1 MKVRDNIENYE
12 IPDGFHLTADEEEQF
27 ASDLKDIVDALI
39 PIRGSK
45 LKTRKY
51 FNSHLRYTSNVRD
64 AEEKADLPPGIFDED
79 KDYTPLPGEYT
90 WNSDLLQPALLD
102 ILKDDRYTF
111 GFIVNYIDADLQS
124 RGNDNV
130 LCYRPISDG
139 AIKFSLAFDVE
150 EIRDK
155 AKSILDLNERLS
167 YLNTKLTDYKLYDG
181 LDRDE
186 EEWLGGPV
194 FQALQTLIEEAKNEQ
209 QIEEKRARTKAHAQP
224 EQNPTP
230 PRTFKQRVKQR
241 YVGDVLYDFS
251 LLSLPQF
258 GYLRMEVHGGCLSDP
273 DANEF
278 AFSATVR
285 DMFANCYDTN
295 GKLQKNDIY
304 YDEYPRFIYALM
316 ERYSDHT
323 KEAFATNPRM
333 GVRLMFDWLL
343 KTREIIEAN
352 YQSLPTL
359 YKASDI
365 AAKRDL
371 RTCDSKDTW
380 PVKLNTY
387 TLLYRYFHYRLDTLL
402 PMMPDSL
409 SEIIPFNMWDDQY
422 ETLKEQYSGK
432 LGLEFLKRAVVNVCD
447 NRKRFFDVLVE
458 QCMTFCSQNVAYNG
472 TVSYEDIFR
481 HCDEPMTALLH
492 KYFQDYI
499 ERLQAQSDVADD
511 IDAAILNWI
520 VSLLRDIFETYA
532 VNQPKVFQRCGRTP
546 VVDIAAMR
554 FYLDICE
561 RNVIEIAHEY
571 SLDTEKIPLVKPK
584 KVQKEE
590 PQKPAVEESPAPV
603 EDKPRVE
610 PPKRQH
616 SCTIDYQK
624 LYDAW
629 NNKAFTRT
637 SLEEFT
643 AAIDDAD
650 FADMMMKA
658 ENAGT
663 KAGFIGGIKYI
674 IKNLA
679 RELGE
684 AWYEIACDSIDVTKN
699 DINKLNIWTNQIKK
713 IDISIIKSCV
723 K

>member
-1 MKVRDNIENYE
+1 MKVPDNLENYE
-12 IPDGFHLTADEEEQF
+12 IPQGFHLTADEEEQF
-27 ASDLKDIVDALI
+27 ASDLKEIVAALI

-51 FNSHLRYTSNVRD
+51 FNSHLRHTSNEREAQED
-64 AEEKADLPPGIFDED
+64 PDLPPGFYDPNKEY
-79 KDYTPLPGEYT
+79 KPLPGEYT

-102 ILKDDRYTF
+102 ILKDDKYSF
-111 GFIVNYIDADLQS
+111 GFVVNYLDADLQS
-124 RGNDNV
+124 RNNDHV
-130 LCYRPISDG
+130 LWHGTISDA

-150 EIRDK
+150 EIRAK
-155 AKSILDLNERLS
+155 AKSIADLNERLS

-194 FQALQTLIEEAKNEQ
+194 FQALQALIEEAKNEQ
-209 QIEEKRARTKAHAQP
+209 QIEEKKARSKAHAQP

-230 PRTFKQRVKQR
+230 PRTFKQSVKKR

-251 LLSLPQF
+251 LCSLPQF
-258 GYLRMEVHGGCLSDP
+258 AYLRMEVHGGCLTDP

-278 AFSATVR
+278 AFSTTVR
-285 DMFANCYDTN
+285 DMFANCFDTN
-295 GKLQKNDIY
+295 GKLQKNDIF
-304 YDEYPRFIYALM
+304 YDAYPRFIYALM
-316 ERYSDHT
+316 ERYSEHT
-323 KEAFATNPRM
+323 KQAFATDPRT

-352 YQSLPTL
+352 YQSIPTL

-387 TLLYRYFHYRLDTLL
+387 SLLYRYFHYRLDTLL

-409 SEIIPFNMWDDQY
+409 SDIIPFNMWDDQY
-422 ETLKEQYSGK
+422 ESLREKYSDK

-499 ERLQAQSDVADD
+499 ERLQAQSNVADD

-532 VNQPKVFQRCGRTP
+532 VNQGKVFQRCGRTP
-546 VVDIAAMR
+546 VVDVAAMK

-571 SLDTEKIPLVKPK
+571 FLDTEKIPLVKPK
-584 KVQKEE
+584 IIQKEE
-590 PQKPAVEESPAPV
+590 PKKPAEPAAPAPK

-610 PPKRQH
+610 PPKCKH
-616 SCTIDYQK
+616 SCKIDYQT
-624 LYDAW
+624 LYDKW

-650 FADMMMKA
+650 FSDMMEKA
-658 ENAGT
+658 ENAGQKT
-663 KAGFIGGIKYI
+663 GYIGGVKYI

-679 RELGE
+679 KYLGE
-684 AWYEIACDSIDVTKN
+684 FWYEIACDSIGVTKN
-699 DINKLNIWTNQIKK
+699 DINRLNVWTNQIKK

-723 K
+723 E

>member
-1 MKVRDNIENYE
+1 MKVQENIENYE

-27 ASDLKDIVDALI
+27 ASDLKEIVAALT

-51 FNSHLRYTSNVRD
+51 FNSHLRYSSNVLE
-64 AEEKADLPPGIFDED
+64 AQKKIALPGQTFEFGEG
-79 KDYTPLPGEYT
+79 YTPLPGEYT

-102 ILKDDRYTF
+102 ILKDDKYSF
-111 GFIVNYIDADLQS
+111 GFVVNYLDADLQS
-124 RGNDNV
+124 RNNDHV
-130 LCYRPISDG
+130 LWHGTISDA

-150 EIRDK
+150 EIRAK
-155 AKSILDLNERLS
+155 AKSIADLNERLS
-167 YLNTKLTDYKLYDG
+167 YLNPKLTDYKLYDG

-194 FQALQTLIEEAKNEQ
+194 FQALQALIEEAKNEQ
-209 QIEEKRARTKAHAQP
+209 QIEEKKARSKAHAQP

-230 PRTFKQRVKQR
+230 PRTFKQSVKKR

-251 LLSLPQF
+251 LCSLPQF
-258 GYLRMEVHGGCLSDP
+258 AYLRMEVHGGCLTDP

-278 AFSATVR
+278 AFSTTVR
-285 DMFANCYDTN
+285 DMFANCFDTN
-295 GKLQKNDIY
+295 GKLQKNDIF

-316 ERYSDHT
+316 ERYSEHT
-323 KEAFATNPRM
+323 KQAFATDPRT

-352 YQSLPTL
+352 YQSIPTL

-387 TLLYRYFHYRLDTLL
+387 SLLYRYFHYRLDTLL

-409 SEIIPFNMWDDQY
+409 SDIIPFNMWDDQY
-422 ETLKEQYSGK
+422 ESLREKYSDK

-499 ERLQAQSDVADD
+499 ERLQAQSNVADD

-532 VNQPKVFQRCGRTP
+532 VNQGKVFQRCGRTP
-546 VVDIAAMR
+546 VVDVAAMK

-571 SLDTEKIPLVKPK
+571 FLDTEKIPLVKPK
-584 KVQKEE
+584 KIQKEE
-590 PQKPAVEESPAPV
+590 PKKPAEPAAPAPK

-610 PPKRQH
+610 PPKCKHTRD
-616 SCTIDYQK
+616 IDYRK
-624 LYDAW
+624 IYDEW
-629 NNKAFTRT
+629 NEKAFTGT
-637 SLEEFT
+637 TLEDFKT
-643 AAIDDAD
+643 AIDEAE
-650 FADMMMKA
+650 FGAMMEKA
-658 ENAGT
+658 VNAGR
-663 KAGFIGGIKYI
+663 KSGFIGGIKYI
-674 IKNLA
+674 IKALKIY
-679 RELGE
+679 LGHN
-684 AWYEIACDSIDVTKN
+684 WYEIACYSIDETP
-699 DINKLNIWTNQIKK
+699 DSLNKLNDGTDRIKTINTK
-713 IDISIIKSCV
+713 ILQKYIK
-723 K
+723 

>member
-1 MKVRDNIENYE
+1 MKVPDNLENYE
-12 IPDGFHLTADEEEQF
+12 IPQGFHLTANEEEQF
-27 ASDLKDIVDALI
+27 ASDLKEIVAALI

-51 FNSHLRYTSNVRD
+51 FNSHLRYTSNKREAQED
-64 AEEKADLPPGIFDED
+64 PDLPPGFYDPNKE
-79 KDYTPLPGEYT
+79 YTPLPDEYT

-102 ILKDDRYTF
+102 ILKDDMYSF
-111 GFIVNYIDADLQS
+111 GFVVNYLDADLQS
-124 RGNDNV
+124 RDNDHV
-130 LCYRPISDG
+130 LRYTPISDA

-150 EIRDK
+150 EIRAK
-155 AKSILDLNERLS
+155 AKSIADLNERIL
-167 YLNTKLTDYKLYDG
+167 YLNSKLTDYKIFDG

-186 EEWLGGPV
+186 QEWIATPV
-194 FQALQTLIEEAKNEQ
+194 GDALEALIEEAKNEQ
-209 QIEEKRARTKAHAQP
+209 QVEEKRARTKAHAQP

-230 PRTFKQRVKQR
+230 PRTFKQSVKKR

-251 LLSLPQF
+251 LCSLPQF
-258 GYLRMEVHGGCLSDP
+258 AYLRMEVHGGCLTDP

-278 AFSATVR
+278 AFSTTVR
-285 DMFANCYDTN
+285 DMFANCFDTN
-295 GKLQKNDIY
+295 GKLQKNDIFY
-304 YDEYPRFIYALM
+304 EEYPRFIYALM
-316 ERYSDHT
+316 ERYSEHT
-323 KEAFATNPRM
+323 KQAFATDPRT

-352 YQSLPTL
+352 YQSIPTL

-387 TLLYRYFHYRLDTLL
+387 SLLYRYFHYRLDTLL

-409 SEIIPFNMWDDQY
+409 SDIIPFNMWDDQY
-422 ETLKEQYSGK
+422 ESLREKYSDK

-499 ERLQAQSDVADD
+499 ERLQAQSNVADD

-532 VNQPKVFQRCGRTP
+532 VNQGKVFQRCGRTP
-546 VVDIAAMR
+546 VVDVAAMK

-571 SLDTEKIPLVKPK
+571 FLDTEKIPLVKPK
-584 KVQKEE
+584 KIQKEE
-590 PQKPAVEESPAPV
+590 PKKPAEPAAPAPK

-610 PPKRQH
+610 PPKCKHTRD
-616 SCTIDYQK
+616 IDYRK
-624 LYDAW
+624 IYDEW
-629 NNKAFTRT
+629 NEKAFTGT
-637 SLEEFT
+637 TLEDFKT
-643 AAIDDAD
+643 AIDEAE
-650 FADMMMKA
+650 FGAMMEKA
-658 ENAGT
+658 VNAGR
-663 KAGFIGGIKYI
+663 KSGFIGGIKYI
-674 IKNLA
+674 IKALKIY
-679 RELGE
+679 LGHN
-684 AWYEIACDSIDVTKN
+684 WYEIACYSIDETP
-699 DINKLNIWTNQIKK
+699 DSLNKLNDGTDRIKTINTK
-713 IDISIIKSCV
+713 ILQKYIK
-723 K
+723 

>member
-1 MKVRDNIENYE
+1 MKVRENIENYE
-12 IPDGFHLTADEEEQF
+12 IPQGFHLTADEEEQF

-51 FNSHLRYTSNVRD
+51 FNSHLRYNSNVQEAR
-64 AEEKADLPPGIFDED
+64 AKSDLPDDLYEFGEG
-79 KDYTPLPGEYT
+79 YTPLPGEYT

-102 ILKDDRYTF
+102 ILRDDLYSF
-111 GFIVNYIDADLQS
+111 GFIVNYIDADLQR
-124 RGNDNV
+124 RGNSNV
-130 LCYRPISDG
+130 LCYTPVSDG
-139 AIKFSLAFDVE
+139 AIKFSLAFDIE

-155 AKSILDLNERLS
+155 AKSIPDLNERLS
-167 YLNTKLTDYKLYDG
+167 YLTTKLTDYKLFDSLG
-181 LDRDE
+181 ADE
-186 EEWLGGPV
+186 QQWLGGPV
-194 FQALQTLIEEAKNEQ
+194 FQALQSLIEEAKNEQ
-209 QIEEKRARTKAHAQP
+209 QLEEKRARSKAHVQP
-224 EQNPTP
+224 DPNPTQ
-230 PRTFKQRVKQR
+230 PRTFKQSVRQR
-241 YVGDVLYDFS
+241 HVGDVLYDFS
-251 LLSLPQF
+251 ICSFPQF
-258 GYLRMEVHGGCLSDP
+258 AYLRMEVHGGCLTDP

-278 AFSATVR
+278 AFSTTVR
-285 DMFANCYDTN
+285 DMFANCFDTN

-304 YDEYPRFIYALM
+304 YEEYPRFIYALM

-352 YQSLPTL
+352 YQSIPTL

-365 AAKRDL
+365 AAMRDL
-371 RTCDSKDTW
+371 RKCESKDTW

-387 TLLYRYFHYRLDTLL
+387 SLLYRYFHYRLETLL

-409 SEIIPFNMWDDQY
+409 SDIIPFNMWDSQY
-422 ETLKEQYSGK
+422 ATLKDDYSGK

-458 QCMTFCSQNVAYNG
+458 QCITFCSQNVANNG
-472 TVSYEDIFR
+472 TSTPEDIFR

-499 ERLQAQSDVADD
+499 ERLQAQSNVADD

-532 VNQPKVFQRCGRTP
+532 VNQGKVFQRCGRTP
-546 VVDIAAMR
+546 VVDVAAMK

-571 SLDTEKIPLVKPK
+571 FLDTEKIPLVKPK
-584 KVQKEE
+584 IIQKEE
-590 PQKPAVEESPAPV
+590 PKKPAEPAAPAPK

-610 PPKRQH
+610 PPKCKH
-616 SCTIDYQK
+616 SCKIDYQT
-624 LYDAW
+624 LYDKW

-650 FADMMMKA
+650 FSDMMEKA
-658 ENAGT
+658 ENAGQKT
-663 KAGFIGGIKYI
+663 GYIGGVKYI

-679 RELGE
+679 KYLGE
-684 AWYEIACDSIDVTKN
+684 FWYEIACDSIGVTKN
-699 DINKLNIWTNQIKK
+699 DINRLNVWTNQIKK

-723 K
+723 E

>member
-1 MKVRDNIENYE
+1 MKVRENIENYE
-12 IPDGFHLTADEEEQF
+12 IPQGFHLTADEEEQF

-230 PRTFKQRVKQR
+230 PRTFKQSVKKR

-251 LLSLPQF
+251 LCSLPQF
-258 GYLRMEVHGGCLSDP
+258 AYLRMEVHGGCLTDP

-278 AFSATVR
+278 AFSTTVR
-285 DMFANCYDTN
+285 DMFANCFDTN
-295 GKLQKNDIY
+295 GKLQKNDIF

-316 ERYSDHT
+316 ERYSEHT
-323 KEAFATNPRM
+323 KQAFATDPRT

-352 YQSLPTL
+352 YQSIPTL

-387 TLLYRYFHYRLDTLL
+387 SLLYRYFHYRLDTLL

-409 SEIIPFNMWDDQY
+409 SDIIPFNMWDDQY
-422 ETLKEQYSGK
+422 ESLREKYSDK

-499 ERLQAQSDVADD
+499 ERLQAQSNVADD

-532 VNQPKVFQRCGRTP
+532 VNQGKVFQRCGRTP
-546 VVDIAAMR
+546 VVDVAAMK

-571 SLDTEKIPLVKPK
+571 FLDTEKIPLVKPK
-584 KVQKEE
+584 IIQKEE
-590 PQKPAVEESPAPV
+590 PKKPAEPAAPAPK

-610 PPKRQH
+610 PPKCKHTRD
-616 SCTIDYQK
+616 IDYRK
-624 LYDAW
+624 IYDEW
-629 NNKAFTRT
+629 NEKAFTGT
-637 SLEEFT
+637 TLEDFKT
-643 AAIDDAD
+643 AIDEAE
-650 FADMMMKA
+650 FGAMMEKA
-658 ENAGT
+658 VNAGR
-663 KAGFIGGIKYI
+663 KSGFIGGIKYI
-674 IKNLA
+674 IKALKIY
-679 RELGE
+679 LGHN
-684 AWYEIACDSIDVTKN
+684 WYEIACYSIDETP
-699 DINKLNIWTNQIKK
+699 DSLNKLNDGTDRIKTINTK
-713 IDISIIKSCV
+713 ILQKYIK
-723 K
+723 

>member
-1 MKVRDNIENYE
+1 MAWR
-12 IPDGFHLTADEEEQF
+12 PGLSGTPGF
-27 ASDLKDIVDALI
+27 
-39 PIRGSK
+39 
-45 LKTRKY
+45 
-51 FNSHLRYTSNVRD
+51 
-64 AEEKADLPPGIFDED
+64 
-79 KDYTPLPGEYT
+79 
-90 WNSDLLQPALLD
+90 
-102 ILKDDRYTF
+102 
-111 GFIVNYIDADLQS
+111 
-124 RGNDNV
+124 
-130 LCYRPISDG
+130 
-139 AIKFSLAFDVE
+139 
-150 EIRDK
+150 
-155 AKSILDLNERLS
+155 
-167 YLNTKLTDYKLYDG
+167 
-181 LDRDE
+181 
-186 EEWLGGPV
+186 
-194 FQALQTLIEEAKNEQ
+194 IEEAKNEQ
-209 QIEEKRARTKAHAQP
+209 QIEEKKARSKAHAQP

-230 PRTFKQRVKQR
+230 PRTFKQSVKKR

-251 LLSLPQF
+251 LCSLPQF
-258 GYLRMEVHGGCLSDP
+258 AYLRMEVHGGCLTDP

-278 AFSATVR
+278 AFSTTVR
-285 DMFANCYDTN
+285 DMFANCFDTN
-295 GKLQKNDIY
+295 GKLQKNDIF

-316 ERYSDHT
+316 ERYSEHT
-323 KEAFATNPRM
+323 KQAFATDPRT

-352 YQSLPTL
+352 YQSIPTL

-387 TLLYRYFHYRLDTLL
+387 SLLYRYFHYRLDTLL

-409 SEIIPFNMWDDQY
+409 SDIIPFNMWDDQY
-422 ETLKEQYSGK
+422 ESLREKYSDK

-481 HCDEPMTALLH
+481 HCDEPMTVLLH

-499 ERLQAQSDVADD
+499 ERLQAQSNVADD

-532 VNQPKVFQRCGRTP
+532 VNQGKVFQRCGRTP
-546 VVDIAAMR
+546 VVDVAAMK

-571 SLDTEKIPLVKPK
+571 FLDTEKIPLVKPK
-584 KVQKEE
+584 KIQKEE
-590 PQKPAVEESPAPV
+590 PKKPAEPAAPAPK

-610 PPKRQH
+610 PPKCKH
-616 SCTIDYQK
+616 SCKIDYQT
-624 LYDAW
+624 LYDKW

-650 FADMMMKA
+650 FSDMMEKA
-658 ENAGT
+658 ENAGQKT
-663 KAGFIGGIKYI
+663 GYIGGVKYI

-679 RELGE
+679 KYLGE
-684 AWYEIACDSIDVTKN
+684 FWYEIACDSIGVTKN
-699 DINKLNIWTNQIKK
+699 DINRLNVWTNQIKK

-723 K
+723 E